1 MVDRINRALLR
12 VSLSMRKAISIVLQ
26 GILAVIIA
34 FVIVITLINLG
45 VLRQGSEYTSDG
57 S

>member
-1 MVDRINRALLR
+1 
-12 VSLSMRKAISIVLQ
+12 MRKAISIVLQ